1 MQASKIQPEQ
11 VYAIK
16 HDDRLVR
23 FYVKAVVT
31 TDHTIACQT
40 GPGHLDLFRSHPSCW
55 STPGWGRGRQGGP
68 VGVPGN
74 TRRPACQ
81 PEGKLRPMLIFFA

>member
-31 TDHTIACQT
+31 DIRQIT
-40 GPGHLDLFRSHPSCW
+40 PS
-55 STPGWGRGRQGGP
+55 PAKPDP
-68 VGVPGN
+68 V
-74 TRRPACQ
+74 T
-81 PEGKLRPMLIFFA
+81 

>member
-1 MQASKIQPEQ
+1 MPASKIQPEQ

-31 TDHTIACQT
+31 DIRQITPRLPNRT
-40 GPGHLDLFRSHPSCW
+40 RSLRSV
-55 STPGWGRGRQGGP
+55 P
-68 VGVPGN
+68 VS
-74 TRRPACQ
+74 
-81 PEGKLRPMLIFFA
+81 PMLLGHTRLGEKSAGRAGRRTRAIHTALPVSLRVSSGRC

>member
-1 MQASKIQPEQ
+1 LGTALRRIYCETSKFSCYTALAASWCARSPLTTTEGTQPMQASKIQPEQ

-31 TDHTIACQT
+31 DIRQIT
-40 GPGHLDLFRSHPSCW
+40 PS
-55 STPGWGRGRQGGP
+55 PAKPDP
-68 VGVPGN
+68 V
-74 TRRPACQ
+74 T
-81 PEGKLRPMLIFFA
+81 